1 MGLIPATGSEVSM
14 GRIGQALGLGTAGVL
29 TNVGLNS
36 TLGTNRGLS
45 TSGVAGIPTGSITQE
60 GSSFGGLQTTGTY

>member
-14 GRIGQALGLGTAGVL
+14 GRIGQALGLGSAGVL

-36 TLGTNRGLS
+36 TLGINRNKS
-45 TSGVAGIPTGSITQE
+45 TSGVAGIPTGSQTE
-60 GSSFGGLQTTGTY
+60 ESAGFGGLETTGTY